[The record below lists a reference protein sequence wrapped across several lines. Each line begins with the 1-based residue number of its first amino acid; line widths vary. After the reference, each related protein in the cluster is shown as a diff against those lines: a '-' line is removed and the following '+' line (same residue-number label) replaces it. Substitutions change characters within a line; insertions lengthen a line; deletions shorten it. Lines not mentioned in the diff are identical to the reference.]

1 MEYLFKSILILLI
14 FLLVHRLFLQQ
25 EALHRFNRYYLL
37 SAILLSF
44 LIPLNTIEVAVDTGV
59 SAAQATNNFQEE
71 VFLPEHNLPLESI
84 HETPTKEKGMNW
96 ESLILYVYA
105 FGCMLMLI
113 RFCFHIGIIWN
124 KISKN
129 LHVTYRG
136 ETLVLLR
143 ENSLPYSF
151 MKFIFVNKSDF
162 QENGISDPVLL
173 HEIAHVEERHTL
185 DILFIEILLILFWF
199 NPGLYWA
206 KGLIQLNHEFIA
218 DKEALK
224 KTDLATYQQLLL
236 NHLQVST
243 SKSLVSGFGFSIT
256 KKRLQMM
263 GKKTKPTIQILK
275 VALLIPLLGALV
287 FGFSE
292 KIYVSESIESEDL
305 ESDSI
310 DNYVKNELSVL
321 LLGNGNVEVANVILD
336 EDEFGAFLDDNP
348 QITYVKISAAPTL
361 KMGVISDF
369 QALLRENEVYE
380 ISYQDPVNDD
390 NQKYQEIDKKT
401 FFAETTFLIKYPDGK
416 ISKVS
421 YEELSEELR
430 EDLLVPKISA
440 DRKAPTEENLNTW
453 ESSDNHALW
462 LDGKVI
468 SNAALANL
476 DQVKI
481 YHFFESFVY
490 QNARS
495 EKFPQ
500 EYQVS
505 LYSKAAFE
513 EMINEVKSGPA
524 EMHIL
529 LNSPPDTVYV
539 QEVQN
544 SEKVEKY
551 RRDVEAYHESLED
564 GEHFVFRSKDEKVEI
579 LEAWSDLGGRYF
591 KLSSADKK
599 KVARPQSPYP
609 PFVRLEKDGEVYYK
623 LREEMTQE
631 EIDRLPPPPPPM
643 KVSDSLPPPPPPPV
657 QNHESD
663 LPAPPAP
670 EPPVRAKDAKQ
681 PVPPVPPIKKEG
693 N

>member
-1 MEYLFKSILILLI
+1 MTT
-14 FLLVHRLFLQQ
+14 V
-25 EALHRFNRYYLL
+25 
-37 SAILLSF
+37 
-44 LIPLNTIEVAVDTGV
+44 EVAVETGV
-59 SAAQATNNFQEE
+59 RAAQTTNNFQEE
-71 VFLPEHNLPLESI
+71 IFLPQHTLPLESI
-84 HETPTKEKGMNW
+84 HETPTEEKVMNW
-96 ESLILYVYA
+96 GSLILYVYV

-218 DKEALK
+218 DQEALK

-243 SKSLVSGFGFSIT
+243 SKSLASGFGFSIT

-275 VALLIPLLGALV
+275 VSLLIPLLGALV

-305 ESDSI
+305 ESNSI
-310 DNYVKNELSVL
+310 DNYVINELSVF

-336 EDEFGAFLDDNP
+336 QDEFGAFLKDNP
-348 QITYVKISAAPTL
+348 QITYIKISAAPTL
-361 KMGVISDF
+361 NMGVISDF

-380 ISYQDPVNDD
+380 ISYQDPVD
-390 NQKYQEIDKKT
+390 NNSQKYQEVDKKT
-401 FFAETTFLIKYPDGK
+401 FFAETSFLIKHPDGK
-416 ISKVS
+416 TSKVS

-430 EDLLVPKISA
+430 ENLFVPKISA
-440 DRKAPTEENLNTW
+440 TRKAPTEENLKTW
-453 ESSDNHALW
+453 ETSDNHALR

-476 DQVKI
+476 DQGEI

-490 QNARS
+490 PNARS

-513 EMINEVKSGPA
+513 QMINEVKSGPA

-529 LNSPPDTVYV
+529 LNSPSDTIYV

-544 SEKVEKY
+544 SKKVEKY
-551 RRDVEAYHESLED
+551 RRDVEAYHKSLKN
-564 GEHFVFRSKDEKVEI
+564 GEHFVFRSKDEKVKL

-591 KLSSADKK
+591 QLSSADKK

-609 PFVRLEKDGEVYYK
+609 PFVRLQKDGKVYYK

-643 KVSDSLPPPPPPPV
+643 KVSDSIPPPPPPPPPV
-657 QNHESD
+657 QTNEPD
-663 LPAPPAP
+663 LLSPPP
-670 EPPVRAKDAKQ
+670 PPPPVGVKDSKQ
-681 PVPPVPPIKKEG
+681 STPPIPPVKKGG